1 MPGSEIPTSFNSA
14 RMTEIADMVKMLP
27 SPEGGEQHNSVTIRM
42 AEEIFKATPKTH
54 IKRAKMID
62 QLTLSRKLSAL
73 ARRCLVEKRPGH
85 VGDLPE
91 GKRSYERSS
100 V

>member
-1 MPGSEIPTSFNSA
+1 MPGTEIATSFSSA
-14 RMTEIADMVKMLP
+14 RMTEIADLIKALP
-27 SPEGGEQHNSVTIRM
+27 ETTGDEQHNSVTIKM

-62 QLTLSRKLSAL
+62 QLTLSRRLSAL

-85 VGDLPE
+85 VGPLPE

-100 V
+100 A